1 MAFVLAPLLLVLLC
15 PFPPLVRAAEH
26 EHGDDYYMVVAVSSL
41 KPKAS
46 SYCLG
51 HRGMLVRASGNA
63 CIHALRTAVL
73 LCSICSSNLLL
84 YACMNAC
91 VRVCVCFYKDL
102 RLCCVTFDDMT

>member
-1 MAFVLAPLLLVLLC
+1 MAFVLAPLFLVLLC

-51 HRGMLVRASGNA
+51 HRGMLHWSGNA
-63 CIHALRTAVL
+63 CMHALRTAL
-73 LCSICSSNLLL
+73 LYSISSGNLLL
-84 YACMNAC
+84 HMHACMRT
-91 VRVCVCFYKDL
+91 RVCVCFFIRTYVYVVL
-102 RLCCVTFDDMT
+102 HLTT